1 MLAQLRHAARTL
13 GRTPGFTA
21 LAVLTI
27 GLGLGANTTIFSVLD
42 AVVLE
47 PLPWPQA
54 ESRAMVWSRW
64 RDFDR
69 TWVNPFEMAHY
80 AKQCPSIAEAAWW
93 ETGQSNLTGD
103 GDAVRVGVAAVSASV
118 FSTLGVSPTLGR
130 GFLPEEDR
138 DGGPQV
144 AVLSHDLWQGRYAGD
159 PGIVGR
165 RIEIDRVPHTVVG
178 VMPPGFAL
186 PTDFGEDAA
195 EPMRLLVP
203 RQPDQE
209 DLTSNDG
216 HGDFGAVRLAPG
228 ATAARLTTEL
238 RAATARMTQDG
249 LYPREF
255 GFDAFAVSLP
265 DQVLGPHRPALGL
278 VSAAVALL
286 LLIACANVAS
296 LLLARGEGRQR
307 EMAVRAALGAGHR
320 SLLAPLLCEGLL
332 LAWGGALVGLALA
345 ELTLRGL
352 VATASFQLPRAAAA
366 AVDPRAF
373 AYALL
378 LSTLTTVLF
387 ALGPAFHASRVDP
400 VVALQEGGLRT
411 RGSASGRRWR
421 GVLVVVETAL
431 AVTLATGAGLMAR
444 SLQSLYR
451 IDVGF
456 DPAQVMTASLALP
469 AVTYPTPERTVPFY
483 RSLLE
488 QVRALPGVE
497 SAGLLRRLPLGQAIG
512 DRGIDVEGYVEDA
525 AGAAA
530 EWQVASGGAAEAL
543 RERLVAGR
551 FLSDDDVIDAPG
563 VAVINEAMAREFW
576 AGRNALGGRMRVGSG
591 EDRPWVT
598 VVGIVADVKH
608 TSLTAPVKPKF
619 YRPLEQFHIPT
630 GMVTR
635 NANLVVRTSGDPLA
649 VAAQVRDVVRRL
661 DPGVPVAGVQTM
673 DDVVA
678 TALGTPRFAGG
689 LMALFA
695 GLALALAAIGV
706 YGVLSLS
713 VTERTPEIG
722 IRMALGAV
730 PGQVVRLVVR
740 DGLVLVGIGLVAGV
754 ALALAASRLTRS
766 LLYEIAPS
774 DPVTLGSVVAV
785 LATIAL
791 LAAWLP
797 VRRALRVE
805 PMAVLREE

>member
-1 MLAQLRHAARTL
+1 MPGEIRQAARRL
-13 GRTPGFTA
+13 RRTPAFAA

-27 GLGLGANTTIFSVLD
+27 GLGLGANTAIFSVLD

-47 PLPWPQA
+47 PLPWPA
-54 ESRAMVWSRW
+54 PEARAMVWSRW
-64 RDFDR
+64 RNFDR

-80 AKQCPSIAEAAWW
+80 ARHCPSIAEAAWW
-93 ETGQSNLTGD
+93 DAGQANLTGD
-103 GDAVRVGVAAVSASV
+103 GEAVRVGSARVSASL
-118 FSTLGVSPTLGR
+118 FSTLGVSPALGR

-138 DGGPQV
+138 AGGPQV
-144 AVLSHDLWQGRYAGD
+144 AVLSHELWQGRYAGD
-159 PGIVGR
+159 PGMVGR

-178 VMPPGFAL
+178 VMPPRFAL
-186 PTDFGEDAA
+186 PTDFGADAA
-195 EPMRLLVP
+195 EPMRLMVP
-203 RQPDQE
+203 RQPDEE

-216 HGDFGAVRLAPG
+216 HGDYGAVRLAPG

-255 GFDAFAVSLP
+255 GMDAFAVSLR
-265 DQVLGPHRPALGL
+265 DQVLGPHRPALWL
-278 VSAAVALL
+278 VTGAVSLL

-307 EMAVRAALGAGHR
+307 EMAVRSALGAAR
-320 SLLAPLLCEGLL
+320 RRLVAPLLCEGLL
-332 LAWGGALVGLALA
+332 LAWGGAVVGLVFA
-345 ELTLRGL
+345 ELALRSV
-352 VATASFQLPRAAAA
+352 VATASFQLPRAEGAG
-366 AVDPRAF
+366 VDPRAF
-373 AYALL
+373 LFSL
-378 LSTLTTVLF
+378 VLSTATTVLF

-400 VVALQEGGLRT
+400 AEALQDGGLRT

-421 GVLVVVETAL
+421 GALVVAETAL

-456 DPAQVMTASLALP
+456 DASQVMTASLSLP
-469 AVTYPTPERTVPFY
+469 AVAYPTPESTIPFY
-483 RSLLE
+483 RALLE

-497 SAGLLRRLPLGQAIG
+497 SAGLLRRLPLGQVIG
-512 DRGIDVEGYVEDA
+512 DRGIDVEGHVEDA
-525 AGAAA
+525 GGASA
-530 EWQVASGGAAEAL
+530 EWQVASGGASEAL

-551 FLSDDDVIDAPG
+551 FLSDDDVAKAPG
-563 VAVINEAMAREFW
+563 AVVINEAMARKFW
-576 AGRNALGGRMRVGSG
+576 TGRSALGGRMRVGSG
-591 EDRPWVT
+591 EQRPWIT

-630 GMVTR
+630 GSTSR
-635 NANLVVRTSGDPLA
+635 NVNLVVRASGDPLA
-649 VAAQVRDVVRRL
+649 LTPSVRDVVRRL
-661 DPGVPVAGVQTM
+661 DPGVPVATVQTM

-678 TALGTPRFAGG
+678 TALGTPRFAGR

-695 GLALALAAIGV
+695 GLALTLAAVGV

-713 VTERTPEIG
+713 VSERAPEIG
-722 IRMALGAV
+722 IRMALGAA

-740 DGLVLVGIGLVAGV
+740 EGLTLVGAGLAVGI
-754 ALALAASRLTRS
+754 ALALGLSRATRS
-766 LLYEIAPS
+766 LLYETAPS
-774 DPVTLGSVVAV
+774 DPVTLAGVVGV
-785 LATIAL
+785 LLAIAL

-805 PMAVLREE
+805 PMTVLREE

>member
-1 MLAQLRHAARTL
+1 VLAELHQAARRL
-13 GRTPGFTA
+13 RRTPGFAA

-27 GLGLGANTTIFSVLD
+27 GLGLGASTTVFSVLD

-47 PLPWPQA
+47 PLPWPQP
-54 ESRAMVWSRW
+54 EGRAMVWSRW
-64 RDFDR
+64 RNFDQ

-80 AKQCPSIAEAAWW
+80 AKHCPSIAEAAWW
-93 ETGQSNLTGD
+93 RTGQANLTGD
-103 GDAVRVGVAAVSASV
+103 GEAVRVGTAAVSASL
-118 FSTLGVSPTLGR
+118 FSTLGVSPALGR
-130 GFLPEEDR
+130 AFLPEEDR
-138 DGGPQV
+138 EGGPQV
-144 AVLSHDLWQGRYAGD
+144 TVLSHELWQGRYAAD

-178 VMPPGFAL
+178 VMPPAFAL

-216 HGDFGAVRLAPG
+216 HGDFGAVRFSPG
-228 ATAARLTTEL
+228 ATSARLTSEL
-238 RAATARMTQDG
+238 RAATARMTQEG

-255 GFDAFAVSLP
+255 GFDAFAVSLR
-265 DQVLGPHRPALGL
+265 DQVLAPHRPALWL
-278 VSAAVALL
+278 VSGAVCLL

-307 EMAVRAALGAGHR
+307 EMAVRAALGAER
-320 SLLAPLLCEGLL
+320 RRLLAPLLCEGLL
-332 LAWGGALVGLALA
+332 LAWGGAILGLGLA
-345 ELTLRGL
+345 ELALRGL

-373 AYALL
+373 ACALL
-378 LSTLTTVLF
+378 LSTATTVVF
-387 ALGPAFHASRVDP
+387 ALGPALHAARVDP
-400 VVALQEGGLRT
+400 AEALQEGGQRT
-411 RGSASGRRWR
+411 LGSVSGRRWR
-421 GVLVVVETAL
+421 AALVVAETAL
-431 AVTLATGAGLMAR
+431 AVTLVTGAGLMAR

-456 DPAQVMTASLALP
+456 DPAHVMTASLTLP
-469 AVTYPTPERTVPFY
+469 AISYQTPQATIPFY
-483 RSLLE
+483 RALLA

-512 DRGIDVEGYVEDA
+512 DRGVDVEGYVEDA

-551 FLSDDDVIDAPG
+551 FLSDDDVVDAPG
-563 VAVINEAMAREFW
+563 VAVINEAMARRFW
-576 AGRNALGGRMRVGSG
+576 AGRSALGGRMRVGSG
-591 EDRPWVT
+591 EGRPWVT
-598 VVGIVADVKH
+598 VVGIVRDVKH
-608 TSLTAPVKPKF
+608 TSLTAPVKPRF

-630 GMVTR
+630 GMTTR
-635 NANLVVRTSGDPLA
+635 NVNLVVRAAGDPLA
-649 VAAQVRDVVRRL
+649 LAPRIRDVVRRL
-661 DPGVPVAGVQTM
+661 DPGVPVASVQTM

-678 TALGTPRFAGG
+678 TALGTPRFAGR
-689 LMALFA
+689 LLALFA

-713 VTERTPEIG
+713 VSERTPEIG
-722 IRMALGAV
+722 IRMALGAA
-730 PGQVVRLVVR
+730 PGQVVRLIVR
-740 DGLVLVGIGLVAGV
+740 EGLLLVGAGLVAGIGL
-754 ALALAASRLTRS
+754 ALALSRVTRG
-766 LLYEIAPS
+766 LLYQTAPT
-774 DPVTLGSVVAV
+774 DPVTLAGVVAA
-785 LATIAL
+785 LGAIAL
-791 LAAWLP
+791 VAAWLP

-805 PMAVLREE
+805 PMSVLREQ